1 MDLANDSV
9 FGLCSS
15 VWSSDTKKARRVA
28 SQLQVGMSNINDYG
42 VNYLVQS
49 LPFGG
54 VKLSGFGRFGGIE
67 GLRECCCIKSM
78 TSDVT
83 PWITTA
89 AIMPPVLD
97 YPVGATSVGFHEGL
111 MYMTF
116 GNGIMQRL
124 SGLFGLLKNLI
135 FTSGNSKSKDE

>member
-15 VWSSDTKKARRVA
+15 VWSSDTGKARRIA

-42 VNYLVQS
+42 VNFLVQS

-67 GLRECCCIKSM
+67 GLRECCSIKSV
-78 TSDVT
+78 TSDAM
-83 PWITTA
+83 PFITTA

-111 MYMTF
+111 MHMTF
-116 GNGIMQRL
+116 GNGLLQRL

-135 FTSGNSKSKDE
+135 FTASKSKDE